1 MRQKIFLSFQNTSLR
16 MSSSDEQSK
25 QERTEG
31 KSIVKVEKIH
41 VELSFEITDEV
52 EEGDAI
58 LILSRRELKALM
70 SGYSAGIQNR
80 LRARHRY
87 YKDKPDAKRKSEDY
101 PTRFRLHKD
110 GATVGVML

>member
-16 MSSSDEQSK
+16 MSSSDEQDK
-25 QERTEG
+25 QER
-31 KSIVKVEKIH
+31 KIVKVEKIH
-41 VELSFEITDEV
+41 VDLSFEITDKV

-80 LRARHRY
+80 LRARQRY
-87 YKDKPDAKRKSEDY
+87 YKDKPDAKRKAEDY